1 MFAGLV
7 WCLLMADQ
15 ARAQTG
21 TEPVWSATMTVGEST
36 DGRGARGYSNFI
48 DWRIFGTLDPITF
61 SYGDPLVTRTV
72 WALFFD
78 GEFLRFRFTDEM
90 FVTKTVPSDWVLVWA
105 GESLPISAAAAYSN
119 AGYRWSPEW
128 LATNAPSLDE
138 DNYGTTLAEN
148 AMVAACLR
156 TPDQV
161 CPGESDTTYDPAEDP
176 TNTDLS
182 TLSFTDGT
190 GRLLELS
197 PALDPDTGNYGVIVP
212 PNTKSWRLTAT
223 TVNANAKMRVD
234 LRRGSGAFEASCGT
248 SAGTMECGNNWDP
261 SSPEQEVQLLV
272 ESENGD
278 ATRAYFITLARA
290 QRLKGRFKGIPSSH
304 DGSTAFAVE
313 LHFDDN
319 VASPVSKIEQ
329 AIEVTNGTV
338 SNIRPVYSTRR
349 FDMVITPSSAAP
361 MQIRVLATEHCSD
374 SHAICGLGSVFT
386 GGLNRWV
393 STADDARLGALWLT
407 SKNGSWIKRKPV
419 FKPDTT
425 SYTAQIEHHLSE
437 VTLQAVPSTSG
448 ATVAVTGPADT
459 FRVTN
464 RWDGG
469 KTVKVDGPDG
479 STSWSTTLTVT
490 VTSEDGNVTRS
501 YKVAMNREPADVR
514 LKTLT
519 VTPVEVDVDG
529 METELSVLSYS
540 PSFHLDT
547 EAQTFRVRVSSDTTA
562 VRVSVEKNSGD
573 PDVRLMRTETLGLDS
588 LDEDPDLAGIQFELT
603 MEDRFDLGGARENR
617 YKSIWVIGPNST
629 RFFNRRVY
637 QLWITKGAFGH
648 ATAADPLMA
657 AFENAPLSHDG
668 SSAFTF
674 RMAFTE
680 DVEITPEDMRDHAFV
695 VSGATVTGA
704 ERVGGLKSL
713 WELTLEPTGSGPVS
727 ILTPLERACTEA
739 GALCT
744 ADGRSLSVAPA
755 LQVAGPVPAAPALTA
770 TLEDFPS
777 NHDGS
782 TAFTFRI
789 AFSAD
794 VEITPEDMRDH
805 ALTVTGGTVTAA
817 ARVDGRKDLWELT
830 LAPSGS
836 GAVSIL
842 TPLERA
848 CTEAGALCTADGRAL
863 TVGLGVQVPGPPPA
877 PALTASFA
885 SVPQAHD
892 GASAFTVRLAFSA
905 PIRNSYK
912 HLRDEALSV
921 TGGTVA
927 RARRVDGRSDLW
939 ELTVEPS
946 GHGAVTVELAAAAS
960 CADTGALCTA
970 DGRALSNAITT
981 TVAGP
986 PPLTAAFVSV
996 PAEHDGQTEFWLE
1009 LSFDAAVA
1017 KGSKRHIRALLGV
1030 TGGSVTRLRR
1040 KDDRLDHWRVRV
1052 QPSSHGAVTV
1062 TLSPSPACGATGA
1075 VCTEDGRTYT
1085 TALATQIQGPPGLT
1099 VADAEVEE
1107 GPNATL
1113 AFAVTL
1119 SRAPSGTVT
1128 VGYATSD
1135 GTATAGSDYTA
1146 TSGTVTFAAGETEKT
1161 VSVAVLDDA
1170 HDEGSETLG
1179 LTLSNASG
1187 AHIADGSA
1195 TGTINNTDHMPQAW
1209 LARFGRTVADQVVDA
1224 VGERLRGP
1232 GGAGAEVRVAG
1243 QDLSGAT
1250 PDNEAT
1256 REAEAQARIESLA
1269 KWLRGESGED
1279 RRPLQ
1284 SRTLTSRDFL
1294 TGTSF
1299 ALTGGTA
1306 QTGFGSLW
1314 GRGALSRFDGREDEL
1329 TLDGE
1334 VASAMLGAD
1343 WTLGRGMA
1351 GLAVAHSRGEGGYQ
1365 ASSRSERNRA
1375 SAGSGEVETTL
1386 TGLYPYG
1393 RYAVDE
1399 RLTVWGVL
1407 GYGTGTLTLT
1417 PEGQPPM
1424 EADTDLAMAAA
1435 GVRGTVLRAP
1445 ESGGMALA
1453 VRSDALAVRTTSE
1466 AVAGLE
1472 SSQAGV
1478 TRLRLGLEGSRA
1490 MRFEGGA
1497 RLTPSLDIG
1506 VRHDGGDA
1514 ETGFGVDIGAG
1525 AAWTDRASGMKAKVD
1540 ARGLLTH
1547 EDGGFRERGIA
1558 GSLAWDPAP
1567 SSALGPSLTLRHSVG
1582 VSATGGVSALLEPD
1596 TARRLAANND
1606 GDELD
1611 RRRFEAVLGY
1621 GVPMFGHR
1629 FVGTPELGLG
1639 LTDTGREV
1647 RLGWR
1652 LGLARGAG
1660 RVSFTLGLEAAR
1672 RESTDEEREPEERIA
1687 LRLSMRW

>member
-1 MFAGLV
+1 MTPG
-7 WCLLMADQ
+7 Q
-15 ARAQTG
+15 AQAQTE
-21 TEPVWSATMTVGEST
+21 TDPVWSTTMTVGDITVTE
-36 DGRGARGYSNFI
+36 GRGYSI
-48 DWRIFGTLDPITF
+48 VPEEGVGGSVATDTF
-61 SYGDPLVTRTV
+61 SYGDPPVAVRVVVLRVSQND
-72 WALFFD
+72 LFFSSHV
-78 GEFLRFRFTDEM
+78 GITFT
-90 FVTKTVPSDWVLVWA
+90 TLPSDWVLVVA
-105 GESLPISAAAAYSN
+105 GESLPLSAASYDGSGYS
-119 AGYRWSPEW
+119 WPSSW
-128 LATNAPSLDE
+128 LAANASSLDSSTYE
-138 DNYGTTLAEN
+138 TTLVVGET
-148 AMVAACLR
+148 VAVCLR

-161 CPGESDTTYDPAEDP
+161 CPGEIDTTYDPAEDP
-176 TNTDLS
+176 ANADLS
-182 TLSFTDGT
+182 TLSFMDGPDA
-190 GRLLELS
+190 LLLI
-197 PALDPDTGNYGVIVP
+197 PALDPDTDDYLVVVP
-212 PNTKSWRLTAT
+212 ANTNSWHLTAT
-223 TVNANAKMRVD
+223 TVNPNATMRVSEII
-234 LRRGSGAFEASCGT
+234 GST
-248 SAGTMECGNNWDP
+248 STNICSGSVGTMECRNNW
-261 SSPEQEVQLLV
+261 SPGIDELQVNLFV
-272 ESENGD
+272 VPENGLLGD
-278 ATRAYFITLARA
+278 LRRYSITLR
-290 QRLKGRFKGIPSSH
+290 RLERFKGRFEELPSSH
-304 DGSTAFAVE
+304 DGVTAFVVG
-313 LHFDDN
+313 LRFFDDIT
-319 VASPVSKIEQ
+319 SPLSNIER
-329 AIEVTNGTV
+329 AIEVTNGTA
-338 SNIRPVYSTRR
+338 SNVRSVGGSTRR
-349 FDMVITPSSAAP
+349 FDVDITPSSAAP
-361 MQIRVLATEHCSD
+361 VQIRVLGAQHCGG
-374 SHAICGLGSVFT
+374 SHAICGEGSVFT

-393 STADDARLGALWLT
+393 STADDARLRVLWLT
-407 SKNGSWIKRKPV
+407 SKDGSWIKRKPV

-425 SYTAQIEHHLSE
+425 SYTAQIEPHLSE
-437 VTLQAVPSTSG
+437 VTLQAAPYTSG

-459 FRVTN
+459 FTVTN

-479 STSWSTTLTVT
+479 STSWPITLTVT
-490 VTSEDGNVTRS
+490 VTSEDGNETRS
-501 YKVAMNREPADVR
+501 YKMAMTRVPADVR

-519 VTPVEVDVDG
+519 VTPVDG
-529 METELSVLSYS
+529 TLLSFS

-547 EAQTFRVRVSSDTTA
+547 EAATFRVRVPSDTTA

-603 MEDRFDLGGARENR
+603 MDRFDLGGARENR

-680 DVEITPEDMRDHAFV
+680 EVEITPEDMRDHAFV

-713 WELTLEPTGSGPVS
+713 WELTLEPTGSGAVS

-744 ADGRSLSVAPA
+744 ADGRALSVAPA

-770 TLEDFPS
+770 SLESVPEA
-777 NHDGS
+777 HDGS

-830 LAPSGS
+830 LEPSGS

-863 TVGLGVQVPGPPPA
+863 TVGLGVQVLGPPPA

-885 SVPQAHD
+885 SVPQVHD
-892 GASAFTVRLAFSA
+892 GTSAFTVRLAFSA

-912 HLRDEALSV
+912 RLRDEALSV

-939 ELTVEPS
+939 EVTVEPS

-1009 LSFDAAVA
+1009 LSFNAAVA

-1075 VCTEDGRTYT
+1075 VCTPDGRTYT
-1085 TALATQIQGPPGLT
+1085 TALATRIQGPPGLA

-1107 GPNATL
+1107 GPNASL

-1128 VGYATSD
+1128 VDYATSD

-1161 VSVAVLDDA
+1161 VSVAVFDDA

-1250 PDNEAT
+1250 PDGEAA
-1256 REAEAQARIESLA
+1256 RDAEAEARIESLA
-1269 KWLRGESGED
+1269 QWLRGESGED

-1284 SRTLTSRDFL
+1284 TRTLTSRDFL

-1343 WTLGRGMA
+1343 WTQGPAMA
-1351 GLAVAHSRGEGGYQ
+1351 GVAVAHSRGEGGYR
-1365 ASSRSERNRA
+1365 ASSRSERNR
-1375 SAGSGEVETTL
+1375 SPAGSGEVETTL

-1424 EADTDLAMAAA
+1424 EAETDLAMAAA
-1435 GVRGTVLRAP
+1435 GVRGELLRAP

-1525 AAWTDRASGMKAKVD
+1525 AAWTDPASGMKAKVD

-1596 TARRLAANND
+1596 TARRLAANDD

-1660 RVSFTLGLEAAR
+1660 RVSLDLGLEAAR
-1672 RESTDEEREPEERIA
+1672 RESTDEEREPEVRIG
-1687 LRLSMRW
+1687 LRLSLRW

>member
-1 MFAGLV
+1 MQEPPHSPLACPGESPSAPDNCPVPPWPSQRRRRCAVSVQVLAWLFAGLV

-15 ARAQTG
+15 AQAQTE
-21 TEPVWSATMTVGEST
+21 TEPVWSATMTAGEST
-36 DGRGARGYSNFI
+36 DGLGARGYSNFI
-48 DWRIFGTLDPITF
+48 DLGNFGTLDPVTF

-72 WALFFD
+72 WVLAVEPRGD
-78 GEFLRFRFTDEM
+78 VKFRFTDEM

-105 GESLPISAAAAYSN
+105 GESLPISAAAAHSTS
-119 AGYRWSPEW
+119 GYRWSKQW

-197 PALDPDTGNYGVIVP
+197 PAFDPDTGTYGAIVP

-223 TVNANAKMRVD
+223 TVNANATMRVK
-234 LRRGSGAFEASCGT
+234 LRRGPLCGT
-248 SAGTMECGNNWDP
+248 STGTMECSNNWSP
-261 SSPEQEVQLLV
+261 SIVEQEVQLLV

-519 VTPVEVDVDG
+519 VTPVNG
-529 METELSVLSYS
+529 TLLSFS
-540 PSFHLDT
+540 PSLDLDT
-547 EAQTFRVRVSSDTTA
+547 EAQTFRVRVSSDTDA
-562 VRVSVEKNSGD
+562 VTVSVEKNSGD
-573 PDVRLMRTETLGLDS
+573 PRVRLMRTETLRLDS
-588 LDEDPDLAGIQFELT
+588 IDEDPDLAGIQFELT
-603 MEDRFDLGGARENR
+603 MDRFDLGGARENR
-617 YKSIWVIGPNST
+617 YRSIWVIGPNST

-637 QLWITKGAFGH
+637 QLWITKAEGVGH

-755 LQVAGPVPAAPALTA
+755 LQVAGPVPVAPALTA
-770 TLEDFPS
+770 SFESVPQA
-777 NHDGS
+777 HDGS

-805 ALTVTGGTVTAA
+805 ALTVTGATVTAA
-817 ARVDGRKDLWELT
+817 AMVDDRKDLWELT

-836 GAVSIL
+836 GTVSIL

-863 TVGLGVQVPGPPPA
+863 TVGLGVQV
-877 PALTASFA
+877 S
-885 SVPQAHD
+885 
-892 GASAFTVRLAFSA
+892 
-905 PIRNSYK
+905 
-912 HLRDEALSV
+912 
-921 TGGTVA
+921 
-927 RARRVDGRSDLW
+927 ARR
-939 ELTVEPS
+939 
-946 GHGAVTVELAAAAS
+946 
-960 CADTGALCTA
+960 
-970 DGRALSNAITT
+970 
-981 TVAGP
+981 
-986 PPLTAAFVSV
+986 
-996 PAEHDGQTEFWLE
+996 
-1009 LSFDAAVA
+1009 
-1017 KGSKRHIRALLGV
+1017 
-1030 TGGSVTRLRR
+1030 
-1040 KDDRLDHWRVRV
+1040 
-1052 QPSSHGAVTV
+1052 
-1062 TLSPSPACGATGA
+1062 
-1075 VCTEDGRTYT
+1075 
-1085 TALATQIQGPPGLT
+1085 
-1099 VADAEVEE
+1099 
-1107 GPNATL
+1107 
-1113 AFAVTL
+1113 
-1119 SRAPSGTVT
+1119 
-1128 VGYATSD
+1128 
-1135 GTATAGSDYTA
+1135 
-1146 TSGTVTFAAGETEKT
+1146 
-1161 VSVAVLDDA
+1161 
-1170 HDEGSETLG
+1170 
-1179 LTLSNASG
+1179 
-1187 AHIADGSA
+1187 
-1195 TGTINNTDHMPQAW
+1195 
-1209 LARFGRTVADQVVDA
+1209 
-1224 VGERLRGP
+1224 
-1232 GGAGAEVRVAG
+1232 
-1243 QDLSGAT
+1243 
-1250 PDNEAT
+1250 
-1256 REAEAQARIESLA
+1256 
-1269 KWLRGESGED
+1269 
-1279 RRPLQ
+1279 
-1284 SRTLTSRDFL
+1284 
-1294 TGTSF
+1294 
-1299 ALTGGTA
+1299 
-1306 QTGFGSLW
+1306 
-1314 GRGALSRFDGREDEL
+1314 
-1329 TLDGE
+1329 
-1334 VASAMLGAD
+1334 
-1343 WTLGRGMA
+1343 
-1351 GLAVAHSRGEGGYQ
+1351 
-1365 ASSRSERNRA
+1365 
-1375 SAGSGEVETTL
+1375 
-1386 TGLYPYG
+1386 
-1393 RYAVDE
+1393 
-1399 RLTVWGVL
+1399 
-1407 GYGTGTLTLT
+1407 
-1417 PEGQPPM
+1417 
-1424 EADTDLAMAAA
+1424 
-1435 GVRGTVLRAP
+1435 
-1445 ESGGMALA
+1445 
-1453 VRSDALAVRTTSE
+1453 
-1466 AVAGLE
+1466 
-1472 SSQAGV
+1472 
-1478 TRLRLGLEGSRA
+1478 
-1490 MRFEGGA
+1490 
-1497 RLTPSLDIG
+1497 
-1506 VRHDGGDA
+1506 
-1514 ETGFGVDIGAG
+1514 
-1525 AAWTDRASGMKAKVD
+1525 
-1540 ARGLLTH
+1540 
-1547 EDGGFRERGIA
+1547 
-1558 GSLAWDPAP
+1558 
-1567 SSALGPSLTLRHSVG
+1567 
-1582 VSATGGVSALLEPD
+1582 
-1596 TARRLAANND
+1596 
-1606 GDELD
+1606 
-1611 RRRFEAVLGY
+1611 RRR
-1621 GVPMFGHR
+1621 R
-1629 FVGTPELGLG
+1629 
-1639 LTDTGREV
+1639 
-1647 RLGWR
+1647 
-1652 LGLARGAG
+1652 
-1660 RVSFTLGLEAAR
+1660 
-1672 RESTDEEREPEERIA
+1672 
-1687 LRLSMRW
+1687 

>member
-1 MFAGLV
+1 MTPG
-7 WCLLMADQ
+7 Q
-15 ARAQTG
+15 AQAQTE
-21 TEPVWSATMTVGEST
+21 TEPVWSTTMTVGETTVSE
-36 DGRGARGYSNFI
+36 GLGYSMDNEEGI
-48 DWRIFGTLDPITF
+48 GGSLATDTF
-61 SYGDPLVTRTV
+61 SYGDPPVTVQVTTLNV
-72 WALFFD
+72 SQDDLFFSSRV
-78 GEFLRFRFTDEM
+78 GINFITL
-90 FVTKTVPSDWVLVWA
+90 PSDWVLVVA
-105 GESLPISAAAAYSN
+105 GESLPLSSSSYVHR
-119 AGYRWSPEW
+119 GYRWTSSW
-128 LATNAPSLDE
+128 
-138 DNYGTTLAEN
+138 LAEN
-148 AMVAACLR
+148 ASSLDSSTYETTLVVGETVAVCLR

-161 CPGESDTTYDPAEDP
+161 CPGEIDATNDPAEDP
-176 TNTDLS
+176 ANANLS

-197 PALDPDTGNYGVIVP
+197 PGFSPDTGTYVAFIP

-223 TVNANAKMRVD
+223 TVNANAKMRVN
-234 LRRGSGAFEASCGT
+234 LLHGGLLVPHCGA
-248 SAGTMECGNNWDP
+248 SAGTMECGDNL
-261 SSPEQEVQLLV
+261 SRSIVEQKVQLLV
-272 ESENGD
+272 ESENGA
-278 ATRAYFITLARA
+278 ATGAYVITLARA

-319 VASPVSKIEQ
+319 VVSSVSSIKQ
-329 AIEVTNGTV
+329 AIEVTNGTA
-338 SNIRPVYSTRR
+338 SNVRSVGGSSAHYAV
-349 FDMVITPSSAAP
+349 DITPSSAAP
-361 MQIRVLATEHCSD
+361 VQIRVLATEHCSD
-374 SHAICGLGSVFT
+374 SHAICGEGSVFT

-407 SKNGSWIKRKPV
+407 SKDGSWIKRKPV

-425 SYTAQIEHHLSE
+425 SYTAQIEPRFSE
-437 VTLQAVPSTSG
+437 VTLQVVPYTSG

-490 VTSEDGNVTRS
+490 VTSEDGNETRS
-501 YKVAMNREPADVR
+501 YKVAMHPEPADVR

-519 VTPVEVDVDG
+519 VTPVDG
-529 METELSVLSYS
+529 TGTVLSVLSFS

-547 EAQTFRVRVSSDTTA
+547 EAQTFRVRVPSDTDA
-562 VRVSVEKNSGD
+562 VTVSVEKNSPS
-573 PDVRLMRTETLGLDS
+573 PDVRLMRNETLGLDS
-588 LDEDPDLAGIQFELT
+588 LDEDPELAGIQFELT
-603 MEDRFDLGGARENR
+603 MDRFDLGGARENR

-637 QLWITKGAFGH
+637 QLWITKGAVGH

-680 DVEITPEDMRDHAFV
+680 EVEITPEDMRDHAFV

-755 LQVAGPVPAAPALTA
+755 LQVAGPVPVAPALTA
-770 TLEDFPS
+770 SFESVPQA
-777 NHDGS
+777 HDGS
-782 TAFTFRI
+782 TAFTFRM

-805 ALTVTGGTVTAA
+805 ALTVTGATVTAA
-817 ARVDGRKDLWELT
+817 AMVDDRKDLWELT

-836 GAVSIL
+836 GTVSIL

-892 GASAFTVRLAFSA
+892 GTSAFTVRLAFSA

-912 HLRDEALSV
+912 RLRDEALSV
-921 TGGTVA
+921 TGGTVNS
-927 RARRVDGRSDLW
+927 ARRVDGRSDLW
-939 ELTVEPS
+939 EVTVEPS

-996 PAEHDGQTEFWLE
+996 PAEHDGETEFWLE
-1009 LSFDAAVA
+1009 LSFNAAVA

-1062 TLSPSPACGATGA
+1062 TLSPSPPCGATGA
-1075 VCTEDGRTYT
+1075 VCTPDGRTYT
-1085 TALATQIQGPPGLT
+1085 TALATRIQGPPGLA

-1107 GPNATL
+1107 GPNASL

-1128 VGYATSD
+1128 VDYATSD

-1179 LTLSNASG
+1179 LTLLNASG

-1250 PDNEAT
+1250 PDGEAT

-1269 KWLRGESGED
+1269 QWLRGESGED

-1284 SRTLTSRDFL
+1284 SRTLTERDFL

-1660 RVSFTLGLEAAR
+1660 RVSLDLGLEAAR
-1672 RESTDEEREPEERIA
+1672 RESTDEEREPEERIG
-1687 LRLSMRW
+1687 LRLSLRW